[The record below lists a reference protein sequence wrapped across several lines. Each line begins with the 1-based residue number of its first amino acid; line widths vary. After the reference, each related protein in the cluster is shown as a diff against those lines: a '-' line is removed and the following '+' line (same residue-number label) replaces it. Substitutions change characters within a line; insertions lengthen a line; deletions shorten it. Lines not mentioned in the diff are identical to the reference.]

1 MGFPNQARG
10 GVFLERKRPSG
21 LGTSYTYRENALAY
35 LAMFAIPVVGAK
47 ALRRRLPR
55 WVAWSSGVGFL
66 ATSFTFLL
74 TAYPFVDVVNAKGYA
89 AKILGTTLV
98 ANGVGY
104 GFYRGRRVG

>member
-1 MGFPNQARG
+1 MLNHASSE
-10 GVFLERKRPSG
+10 L
-21 LGTSYTYRENALAY
+21 Y
-35 LAMFAIPVVGAK
+35 LAGVPGNVCDPGGGAK

-74 TAYPFVDVVNAKGYA
+74 TAYPFVDVVNAKVYA

-104 GFYRGRRVG
+104 GFYRGSAGGVMAAHESCLA